1 MEGTLNTK
9 FLGLQTHKKWNLKK
23 HIEEII
29 KLSGACYAVKAM
41 FLIINTNSLKSIYF
55 ACFFFCNKVW
65 NDFLDNLSSR
75 GKIFTFQKKTIS
87 IMVGAKPR
95 TSCRSLMEEIRD
107 FTYKHICFT
116 DPVSVNRWLNMKQAN
131 VNSRRTLTCKSWH
144 NKTH

>member
-1 MEGTLNTK
+1 MQLRKCSISSTLT
-9 FLGLQTHKKWNLKK
+9 LSQINL
-23 HIEEII
+23 
-29 KLSGACYAVKAM
+29 
-41 FLIINTNSLKSIYF
+41 
-55 ACFFFCNKVW
+55 FCLFSVSKKVW

-131 VNSRRTLTCKSWH
+131 VNSRRTLTCKS
-144 NKTH
+144 